1 MLCSCRSVK
10 NQINTNYILACC
22 GAVSVTSQGGMVSMA
37 LGGIIPTHLQIINQ
51 H

>member
-1 MLCSCRSVK
+1 MLWGRHLGK

-22 GAVSVTSQGGMVSMA
+22 GAVSVTSQGEMASMA
-37 LGGIIPTHLQIINQ
+37 LGGIILAHLQTINQ

>member
-1 MLCSCRSVK
+1 MLCSSHSVK

-22 GAVSVTSQGGMVSMA
+22 GAASVTSQGEMASKA
-37 LGGIIPTHLQIINQ
+37 LGGIILTHLQTISQ